1 MDDEEK
7 FRTSNCSCDFCVDTN
22 NSIRQ
27 WAKYEEID
35 KKNLTHLQIRM
46 LDIVRRIE
54 RRNKIRGKQANY
66 QK

>member
-1 MDDEEK
+1 MNNGEK
-7 FRTSNCSCDFCVDTN
+7 FRTSNCNCDFCVDTN
-22 NSIRQ
+22 NSIWE

-54 RRNKIRGKQANY
+54 RRNEIRGKKNN
-66 QK
+66 

>member
-1 MDDEEK
+1 MDDDQK
-7 FRTSNCSCDFCVDTN
+7 FRASSCSCDFCVDTN

-54 RRNKIRGKQANY
+54 RRNEIRGKKNN
-66 QK
+66 